1 MMGWISGMS
10 FRRAAICVGAGLG
23 VLVLASLFVV
33 VSFTSA
39 LTLPTRISFQIVT
52 GSTAGTYFPIGQ
64 LIAGLVSHPP
74 GVDRCESA
82 PVCGPTGLIISARTS
97 DGAIANVLAVNQGG
111 ADSGFAQTDVISQA
125 IAGDGAFRKFGK
137 QSNIRIIADLFP
149 EDIHLVVARKSKIA
163 SVADL
168 KGKRVSIGA
177 ESSGTSVTA
186 RAILAAFGVSERRLK
201 LRHDSADVDA
211 QLLQQGRLDA
221 FFFVGGRPVAMID
234 DLIARGVARVVPIG
248 GPGRDQ
254 LLKADPDLSAD
265 TIPQGTY
272 RGTLAIETVSVQAL
286 WIVNANEPNDL
297 IYGITKSLF
306 NPTNR
311 AALDEEGGSAA
322 AIRIGNATRDLPA
335 PLHPGAERYF
345 REINRL
351 QRPFIRSGR
360 S

>member
-1 MMGWISGMS
+1 MS

-23 VLVLASLFVV
+23 VLVLAGLFVV

-39 LTLPTRISFQIVT
+39 QTLPARISFQIVT

-64 LIAGLVSHPP
+64 LIAGLISHPP

-97 DGAIANVLAVNQGG
+97 EGAISNVLQVNQGG
-111 ADSGFAQTDVISQA
+111 ADSGFAQTDVITQA
-125 IAGDGAFRKFGK
+125 IAGEGPFRKLGK
-137 QSNIRIIADLFP
+137 QSRIRIIANLFP
-149 EDIHLVVARKSKIA
+149 EDVHLVVARKSKI
-163 SVADL
+163 VGVPDL
-168 KGKRVSIGA
+168 RGKRVSIGA

-186 RAILAAFGVSERRLK
+186 RAIVAAFGVSERRLK
-201 LRHDSADVDA
+201 LRHDSPDVDA
-211 QLLQQGRLDA
+211 QLMQQGRLDA
-221 FFFVGGRPVAMID
+221 FFFVGGRPVGLID
-234 DLIARGVARVVPIG
+234 DLIARGVARLVPIG
-248 GPGRDQ
+248 GTGREQ
-254 LLKADPDLSAD
+254 LLKADPDLAAD

-286 WIVNANEPNDL
+286 WIVNASEPNDL

-311 AALDEEGGSAA
+311 AAFDGEGGSAA
-322 AIRIGNATRDLPA
+322 SIRIGNATRDLPA

-345 REINRL
+345 REVNRL